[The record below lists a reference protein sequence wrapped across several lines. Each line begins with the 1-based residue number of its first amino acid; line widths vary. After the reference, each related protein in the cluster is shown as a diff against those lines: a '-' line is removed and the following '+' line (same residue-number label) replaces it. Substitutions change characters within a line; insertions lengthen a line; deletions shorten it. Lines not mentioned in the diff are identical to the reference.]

1 MQRDDTRAITQSTTP
16 RPSGRPSRLGSVML
30 IAWVFVAGCHG
41 AGGTGDPRTRHLSGT
56 AEPREEWRFRVPE
69 DSSEFDRFAE
79 PISDEFALIEVSD
92 AQSWQ
97 RLISALRLVHVP
109 DQLDF
114 TRGRV
119 VGVVA
124 SVGAP
129 VSSDWPISIEHI
141 RLRAGIGSL
150 TARVADG
157 LYNPVRTAPF
167 GVLAYFPG
175 LKRLSVVRINHRVFY
190 LGL

>member
-1 MQRDDTRAITQSTTP
+1 MQRDQPRAITQSTTP
-16 RPSGRPSRLGSVML
+16 RPSGRSSRLGSLLLM
-30 IAWVFVAGCHG
+30 IWVFVAGCHG
-41 AGGTGDPRTRHLSGT
+41 VAGMDETRTGHLSGT
-56 AEPREEWRFRVPE
+56 TKPHEEWRFRVPE

-97 RLISALRLVHVP
+97 RLKSALRLVHVP
-109 DQLDF
+109 DELDF
-114 TRGRV
+114 TKGRV

-167 GVLAYFPG
+167 GVLAYFPD
-175 LKRLSVVRINHRVFY
+175 LKRLSVVRINPRVFY